1 MAKVEVFERF
11 IDALDRRS
19 DQLTTFDP
27 KYDYKAGFMQ
37 SMLEQLARDSADARA
52 KLVMATSLLEQWS
65 NEHEANEK
73 NEQKYLNAEVD
84 GVA

>member
-1 MAKVEVFERF
+1 MATVKVFERY

-19 DQLTTFDP
+19 AQLSTFDGAF
-27 KYDYKAGFMQ
+27 DYKAGFMQ
-37 SMLEQLARDSADARA
+37 SMLEQLANDSADARA
-52 KLVMATSLLEQWS
+52 KLVMATRLLEQWS
-65 NEHEANEK
+65 NEHDSNEK

>member
-1 MAKVEVFERF
+1 MATVKVFERF

-19 DQLTTFDP
+19 AQLSTFDGAF
-27 KYDYKAGFMQ
+27 DYKAGFMQ
-37 SMLEQLARDSADARA
+37 SMLEQLANDSADARA
-52 KLVMATSLLEQWS
+52 KLVMATRLLEQWS
-65 NEHEANEK
+65 NEHDSNEK